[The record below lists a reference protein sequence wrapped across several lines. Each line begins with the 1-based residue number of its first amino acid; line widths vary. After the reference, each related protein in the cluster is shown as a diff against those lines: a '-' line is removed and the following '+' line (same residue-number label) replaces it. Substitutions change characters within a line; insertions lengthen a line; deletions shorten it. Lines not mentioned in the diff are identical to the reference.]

1 MEVHEAGDLGTPED
15 LIRDWHQPVNEM
27 PFTYAGTISR
37 AEASGL
43 PLLSNPRYAVYA
55 YLEEAGR
62 LLQRTTLK
70 RYYYDVL
77 DR

>member
-1 MEVHEAGDLGTPED
+1 MEVHEAGDLGTSED
-15 LIRDWHQPVNEM
+15 LIRDWNQPVNEL

-37 AEASGL
+37 VEARGLL
-43 PLLSNPRYAVYA
+43 PLSTSTYAVYA
-55 YLEEAGR
+55 YLEEAGA